1 MLMKYLFVIL
11 LVVSAQSW
19 AQKDSLFLKAQEFA
33 QQQRYPEAI
42 QTMEDLRKSQ
52 PENKDYLIYLSRLY
66 FWSEATEKSKELLD
80 QYSSLETADKEII
93 DLKIQVEL
101 VLENAATVITFT
113 DIGMSRFPED
123 RNQYIIWKAMGL
135 ETDDKDAEAL
145 QILSDIHKG
154 DEDFAEADYLKTQI
168 LRKQKNTIA
177 VGYLY
182 TDFDQM
188 TVDPQ
193 QLAHLEYAHK
203 FTRFTQVG
211 RLNYANAYGIQSLQ
225 VETDAYIRL
234 RKFDYLYV
242 NAGISEN
249 HTIFPLF
256 RSGLEYYYEK
266 RKLESSLGARYLYF
280 DNNNEALLFTG
291 HLALHHSEW
300 IYNYRPF
307 VLFLQNDPLVSHLVY
322 FRRSFERKESYVQ
335 LDLQYGS
342 LPYFFYTSDILT
354 RLNAYRIGINAKIR
368 VKENWFVQPALMY
381 EYEEYIPDTYRN
393 RYTVQLIL
401 SHRF

>member
-225 VETDAYIRL
+225 VETD
-234 RKFDYLYV
+234 D
-242 NAGISEN
+242 
-249 HTIFPLF
+249 
-256 RSGLEYYYEK
+256 
-266 RKLESSLGARYLYF
+266 
-280 DNNNEALLFTG
+280 
-291 HLALHHSEW
+291 
-300 IYNYRPF
+300 
-307 VLFLQNDPLVSHLVY
+307 
-322 FRRSFERKESYVQ
+322 
-335 LDLQYGS
+335 
-342 LPYFFYTSDILT
+342 
-354 RLNAYRIGINAKIR
+354 
-368 VKENWFVQPALMY
+368 
-381 EYEEYIPDTYRN
+381 
-393 RYTVQLIL
+393 
-401 SHRF
+401 